1 MQLNGLKKQT
11 FNLHQ
16 KTKKQ
21 KKREVHF
28 QGGKKQLFHTSCRSM
43 LLKRRLNMNNLSKIE
58 KGLDFFFKLFY
69 LNRKLKQKLHPQRN
83 NLILTAQISL

>member
-1 MQLNGLKKQT
+1 
-11 FNLHQ
+11 
-16 KTKKQ
+16 
-21 KKREVHF
+21 
-28 QGGKKQLFHTSCRSM
+28 
-43 LLKRRLNMNNLSKIE
+43 MNNLSKIE